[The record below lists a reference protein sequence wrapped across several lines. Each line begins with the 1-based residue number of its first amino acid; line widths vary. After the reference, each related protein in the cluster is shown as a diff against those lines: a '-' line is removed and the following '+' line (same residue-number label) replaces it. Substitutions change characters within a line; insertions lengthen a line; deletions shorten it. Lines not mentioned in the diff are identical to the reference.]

1 MPTPI
6 KPYNHQTK
14 VESQRDTMRS
24 SIREI
29 LRSIRS
35 TLRNKHAASYTGL
48 VSLTWGEDELGRVD
62 AMREFLGPQA
72 INATPAVIVADVTLD
87 HPILPQSVERAF
99 EFRVDNP
106 KSRIARPFPKEWFY
120 SDGYRLPH
128 GVMGETFTAV
138 INEALDYICIR
149 DTLRTLTETC
159 ETYEQL
165 LYLFPHF
172 RTVLK
177 KSALPVKY
185 ENIEVNRS
193 PAKLPRLTERTRRMM
208 KHAHTL
214 MAMHTLLD
222 TFNNPQLTSVPGDG
236 ETCVVT
242 LAGNT
247 EVQVDNGAGVMWGYD
262 IGFCD

>member
-24 SIREI
+24 GIREI

-87 HPILPQSVERAF
+87 HPILPQSVERTF
-99 EFRVDNP
+99 EFKIDNP
-106 KSRIARPFPKEWFY
+106 KSRISRPFPKEWFRNA
-120 SDGYRLPH
+120 GYRLPH
-128 GVMGETFTAV
+128 GVMGETFAAV
-138 INEALDYICIR
+138 VHEALDYVCIR
-149 DTLRTLTETC
+149 DTLRVLSETC

-177 KSALPVKY
+177 KSALPMKY

-247 EVQVDNGAGVMWGYD
+247 EIEIDNGAGVMWVYD
-262 IGFCD
+262 IGYCD